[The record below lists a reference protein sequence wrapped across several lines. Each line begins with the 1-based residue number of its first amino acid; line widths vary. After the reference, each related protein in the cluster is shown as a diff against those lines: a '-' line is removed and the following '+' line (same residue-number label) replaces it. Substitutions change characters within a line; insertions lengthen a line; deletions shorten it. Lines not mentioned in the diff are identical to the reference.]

1 MARNALQRNR
11 CIGISGGVCFSRR
24 PSSIVQSS
32 LNVEYL
38 PPLFVS
44 AFLGLFL
51 SEPLAEPEREPR
63 QGSSGFKEMLLTFGP
78 PEKFAQKK
86 TVR

>member
-1 MARNALQRNR
+1 MARSASPRSR
-11 CIGISGGVCFSRR
+11 CIGIFGAGSIFRR
-24 PSSIVQSS
+24 PRSIGQSS

-63 QGSSGFKEMLLTFGP
+63 QGSRASRKCY
-78 PEKFAQKK
+78 
-86 TVR
+86 